1 MVQQDLFPIQQVK
14 LEDQEAEAPEALLLL
29 QEVLEIR
36 PLRVLLREIMVVT
49 EHKNPHLTI
58 QEVAVAVQ
66 VLLALTLRLQVVLVV
81 QVAVVLEEVVQD
93 LIQEHQE
100 LLILEAAVA
109 ALVVDHLIK
118 VLLVV
123 QV

>member
-1 MVQQDLFPIQQVK
+1 
-14 LEDQEAEAPEALLLL
+14 
-29 QEVLEIR
+29 
-36 PLRVLLREIMVVT
+36 MVVT
-49 EHKNPHLTI
+49 EHKNPQLTI

-66 VLLALTLRLQVVLVV
+66 VLLALTLRLQVVLVVQAHLLLYLLQHMQEVAEEADMMFLLRPVLVV

-100 LLILEAAVA
+100 LLILEAVVA
-109 ALVVDHLIK
+109 ALVVDQVMQ